1 MREMYA
7 RIAAT
12 MVLGMLRVCV
22 CSEGCC
28 KLAVCVC
35 VWLQVYIVIYIYM
48 LGLLVFKAQAGHR
61 GLKLTP

>member
-35 VWLQVYIVIYIYM
+35 VWLQVYIVIYIYARFV
-48 LGLLVFKAQAGHR
+48 GF
-61 GLKLTP
+61 